1 ICNYEV
7 GHAIKCTCQAGT
19 GSAHSL
25 LGLQCPGFAS
35 MSKRSANDWWPHI
48 IRREPWHSVG
58 RFRTMARPASEEC
71 PLGISWHDTAWI
83 QALEPGNV
91 MDYFS
96 ERSNPFYDRTCNN
109 EIVKM
114 QRLSAD
120 QLSQMTGLEYILLHA
135 QEPILYVVRKQHRHS
150 PSQVTPLADYYVL
163 AGVVYQAPDL
173 GAVLNS
179 RLLATAHRLQA
190 ALDESLSFARYHP
203 FRGYWWQFPDGR
215 PQPKPPAKHAPGSI
229 FQRRRVDL
237 LLAELAANFPPKQHE
252 EAAKQETPAP
262 RPEPSQAKSAR
273 GEKRPRLA

>member
-1 ICNYEV
+1 MCTNEV

-19 GSAHSL
+19 RSAYSL
-25 LGLQCPGFAS
+25 LALQGLGLGRTLHGVCNTGFLLLFVRVVVVPS
-35 MSKRSANDWWPHI
+35 S
-48 IRREPWHSVG
+48 RRAAI
-58 RFRTMARPASEEC
+58 MARPATEEC

-150 PSQVTPLADYYVL
+150 PTQVTPLADYYIL

-215 PQPKPPAKHAPGSI
+215 PQPKPPAKHAPGSL

-252 EAAKQETPAP
+252 ESSKPQDPPPP
-262 RPEPSQAKSAR
+262 RPEPKPAK